1 MSNPKVVF
9 NFAKLRAFL
18 ANSTEKNG
26 GTVWLG
32 DRFIGYENQG
42 DEIIV
47 SLRKIGNQKVQIK
60 TRILI
65 DATGSKRAV
74 INANQSP
81 KPDPNNYLRGIGTE
95 YLIEVDATT
104 HALYA
109 DTLVFFLGYR
119 WSPQGYSWIFPMDN
133 QQLKVGTAIFAGNH
147 RYLGQLKP
155 IRFYTEAIIEDYLNL
170 DHYRLIEIHGS
181 VLDYA
186 KNQGDIYHRG
196 GVVAIGDAVST
207 VNFLGGEG
215 IRHGMVG
222 ANIAVPFVKE
232 YLRGQDQAFVNYE
245 QAMKAHFGKTWQ
257 RSEDLN
263 QRIYFEFSDA
273 KIDLGVTYLRYL
285 SYGEVLDLLFNY
297 RFDRIY
303 GGITPL
309 LLKKIAQ
316 FSQLCRQWIRSLV
329 RFLSPSPQP

>member
-1 MSNPKVVF
+1 
-9 NFAKLRAFL
+9 
-18 ANSTEKNG
+18 
-26 GTVWLG
+26 
-32 DRFIGYENQG
+32 
-42 DEIIV
+42 
-47 SLRKIGNQKVQIK
+47 
-60 TRILI
+60 
-65 DATGSKRAV
+65 
-74 INANQSP
+74 
-81 KPDPNNYLRGIGTE
+81 
-95 YLIEVDATT
+95 
-104 HALYA
+104 
-109 DTLVFFLGYR
+109 
-119 WSPQGYSWIFPMDN
+119 
-133 QQLKVGTAIFAGNH
+133 
-147 RYLGQLKP
+147 
-155 IRFYTEAIIEDYLNL
+155 
-170 DHYRLIEIHGS
+170 
-181 VLDYA
+181 
-186 KNQGDIYHRG
+186 
-196 GVVAIGDAVST
+196 
-207 VNFLGGEG
+207 
-215 IRHGMVG
+215 MVG